1 MGIFYTLEGKTLKYG
16 AFIRQFGGIVSV
28 YYARFE
34 IEVPLTI
41 GICLSSIGAGFC
53 GTYRRCWNKTRSQEF
68 SDLFPVLSLY

>member
-1 MGIFYTLEGKTLKYG
+1 M
-16 AFIRQFGGIVSV
+16 SV

-53 GTYRRCWNKTRSQEF
+53 GTYRRSWNKTRSQEF